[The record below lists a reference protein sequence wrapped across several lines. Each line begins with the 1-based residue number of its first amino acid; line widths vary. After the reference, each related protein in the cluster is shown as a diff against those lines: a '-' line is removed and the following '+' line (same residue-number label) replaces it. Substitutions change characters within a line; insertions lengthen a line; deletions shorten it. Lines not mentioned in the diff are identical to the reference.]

1 MSAHGQNT
9 KKSKKKQA
17 GHGLPHDKKSK
28 QTNPIWDQSGAEKKK
43 IDTQATV
50 ACHHELQ
57 LESNQKR

>member
-1 MSAHGQNT
+1 MDYLMT
-9 KKSKKKQA
+9 
-17 GHGLPHDKKSK
+17 KKSK